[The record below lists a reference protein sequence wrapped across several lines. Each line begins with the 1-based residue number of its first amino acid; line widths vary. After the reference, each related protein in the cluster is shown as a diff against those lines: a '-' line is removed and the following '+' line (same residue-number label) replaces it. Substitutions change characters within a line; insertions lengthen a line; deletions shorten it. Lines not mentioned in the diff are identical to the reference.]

1 MSSTEGPAPAA
12 VGGEPKPEFR
22 ATAADTSNFI
32 AIAPSQ
38 ASRLAHL
45 ASGGA
50 TTFLIGG
57 VAAVVLALFPLRLAD
72 RQWQLGVLANLVAY
86 GSWILIGLVLLHLAS
101 MLEPRNQALSQRLV
115 LWRRLAA
122 LAAVGYLLIA
132 PLQVAMTWIGA
143 DASRNTRE
151 RVISNSETQLQS
163 YRDAL
168 MGSTNLTDLKERL
181 GAIPGAPPLPKRASQ
196 LPYAEVRERL
206 LLQLEQAESQFR
218 QRLETLPPGPSF
230 LELGRQTARG
240 AIASLMLA
248 LGFASGAEGLFG
260 QASLLESLKRPV
272 GSARNKPAK
281 GNRLKGRRNQ
291 FQWIKQRL
299 NLPKRSAIRPISKPR
314 SSARRPLELKIP
326 RQWQFW
332 SKRFW
337 RKKKKSSRQRI
348 RVARWN

>member
-1 MSSTEGPAPAA
+1 MSSAEGPAPVAI
-12 VGGEPKPEFR
+12 GGEPKPKSG
-22 ATAADTSNFI
+22 TAAAETPKQAHI
-32 AIAPSQ
+32 ASSQ
-38 ASRLAHL
+38 ANRLASL

-72 RQWQLGVLANLVAY
+72 RQWQLGVLANLVSN

-101 MLEPRNQALSQRLV
+101 MLEPRNRALSQRLM

-122 LAAVGYLLIA
+122 LAAVAYLLIV
-132 PLQVAMTWIGA
+132 PLQVTITWLGV
-143 DASRNTRE
+143 DASRNERE
-151 RVISNSETQLQS
+151 RIISKSETQLKG

-168 MGSTNLTDLKERL
+168 MGAPNLTDLKERL
-181 GAIPGAPPLPKRASQ
+181 GAIPGAPPLPEQASL
-196 LPYAEVRERL
+196 LPYAEVRKQL
-206 LLQLEQAESQFR
+206 LLQLEQAESRLR
-218 QRLETLPPGPSF
+218 QRLESLPPPPNP
-230 LELGRQTARG
+230 LELGRQTARV

-260 QASLLESLKRPV
+260 QASLLESLKLPV
-272 GSARNKPAK
+272 GSAENKPAK
-281 GNRLKGRRNQ
+281 GNRFKGLGNQ
-291 FQWIKQRL
+291 FQWIKQWL

-314 SSARRPLELKIP
+314 SRALQLPLQLKIP

-337 RKKKKSSRQRI
+337 RKKKRSSRRRI
-348 RVARWN
+348 RESR

>member
-1 MSSTEGPAPAA
+1 MSSAEDPAPAA
-12 VGGEPKPEFR
+12 IGGEPKPESR
-22 ATAADTSNFI
+22 ARTAETTKI
-32 AIAPSQ
+32 ARFGPTQ
-38 ASRLAHL
+38 ANRLANL

-72 RQWQLGVLANLVAY
+72 RQWQLGVLANLVAN

-101 MLEPRNQALSQRLV
+101 MLEPRNRALSQRLM

-132 PLQVAMTWIGA
+132 PLQVTITWLGV
-143 DASRNTRE
+143 DASRNERE
-151 RVISNSETQLQS
+151 RLISNSKTQLQS

-168 MGSTNLTDLKERL
+168 MGATNLNDLKERL
-181 GAIPGAPPLPKRASQ
+181 GAIPGAPPLPKQASL
-196 LPYAEVRERL
+196 LPYAEVSERL
-206 LLQLEQAESQFR
+206 LLQVEQAESRLR
-218 QRLETLPPGPSF
+218 QRLESLPPPPNT

-260 QASLLESLKRPV
+260 QAS
-272 GSARNKPAK
+272 G
-281 GNRLKGRRNQ
+281 GRNQ

-299 NLPKRSAIRPISKPR
+299 NLPKRSGIRPISKPR
-314 SSARRPLELKIP
+314 SRALQLPLQLKIP

-337 RKKKKSSRQRI
+337 RKKKRSSRRRI
-348 RVARWN
+348 RESR